1 MDTTADCYYDNREKL
16 NNDLADT
23 VNKEILNLVDNGCV
37 HIQIDEPLF
46 ARQVEDA
53 LSFGIEGV
61 ERCFHKVPKNIN
73 KIIHICCGYTDH
85 LDDEHYKKADPQ
97 SYFELSSDLNSMNID
112 QISIEDAHFKNDL
125 TLLNKFPNKK
135 IIFGAI
141 NVTKSRLESIEE
153 VQGRIL
159 EVLNYIDR
167 ERLIVSPDCGLGLFS
182 LELAE
187 KKLKIMCEAVK
198 NI

>member
-1 MDTTADCYYDNREKL
+1 
-16 NNDLADT
+16 
-23 VNKEILNLVDNGCV
+23 
-37 HIQIDEPLF
+37 
-46 ARQVEDA
+46 
-53 LSFGIEGV
+53 
-61 ERCFHKVPKNIN
+61 
-73 KIIHICCGYTDH
+73 
-85 LDDEHYKKADPQ
+85 
-97 SYFELSSDLNSMNID
+97 MNID

-125 TLLNKFPNKK
+125 TLLDKFPSKK

-153 VQGRIL
+153 IQGRLL

-187 KKLKIMCEAVK
+187 KKLKIMCQAVK

>member
-1 MDTTADCYYDNREKL
+1 MGVGSGT
-16 NNDLADT
+16 
-23 VNKEILNLVDNGCV
+23 
-37 HIQIDEPLF
+37 
-46 ARQVEDA
+46 DA
-53 LSFGIEGV
+53 L
-61 ERCFHKVPKNIN
+61 
-73 KIIHICCGYTDH
+73 
-85 LDDEHYKKADPQ
+85 
-97 SYFELSSDLNSMNID
+97 ELVLR
-112 QISIEDAHFKNDL
+112 
-125 TLLNKFPNKK
+125 
-135 IIFGAI
+135 AI

-198 NI
+198 NV

>member
-1 MDTTADCYYDNREKL
+1 
-16 NNDLADT
+16 
-23 VNKEILNLVDNGCV
+23 
-37 HIQIDEPLF
+37 
-46 ARQVEDA
+46 
-53 LSFGIEGV
+53 
-61 ERCFHKVPKNIN
+61 
-73 KIIHICCGYTDH
+73 
-85 LDDEHYKKADPQ
+85 
-97 SYFELSSDLNSMNID
+97 MNID

>member
-1 MDTTADCYYDNREKL
+1 M
-16 NNDLADT
+16 
-23 VNKEILNLVDNGCV
+23 
-37 HIQIDEPLF
+37 
-46 ARQVEDA
+46 
-53 LSFGIEGV
+53 
-61 ERCFHKVPKNIN
+61 
-73 KIIHICCGYTDH
+73 
-85 LDDEHYKKADPQ
+85 
-97 SYFELSSDLNSMNID
+97 
-112 QISIEDAHFKNDL
+112 
-125 TLLNKFPNKK
+125 NKFPNKK

-153 VQGRIL
+153 VQGRLL